1 MNLDPATERK
11 LKYAACAGYIVLV
24 MIATLTK
31 LRPDLNPLAVISRM
45 DRAVHWSLH
54 AADIVDAARNLLLFA
69 GFGVVW
75 ILASSSRRPWADTL
89 RVMLWGFAVS
99 VAVETVQILSGY
111 RIASINDVTT
121 NTIGALLGA
130 LLITLLTSSLRRS
143 RARPSWAGIP
153 MWSVALPF
161 LVAVAAEMFAPIYR
175 HELNPGA
182 GGSLLARLL
191 NALHYVRPFSV
202 HSMSYADIALFW
214 PAGVL
219 AVAMLTEWGVGRRMA
234 GIAVMVGG
242 CALSVAMELAHGVAG
257 QPIEL
262 SAIAGH
268 TVSIAIGALIGWRFL
283 GAIVARV
290 QGRLRAVL
298 LLAAYALL
306 LVGWVWRPFEPRLS
320 LADIRIQLGYRHFIP
335 LRVLG
340 SSQDFF
346 GVMEVAEQFF
356 LYMPLGFLLAVWPL
370 RRRGKLA
377 HMLPALW
384 LAAVLEVGQL
394 LVQGRNFDVTDL
406 LTESAAVLIAYVVA
420 RRAGYQ
426 VIGELHPLSAA
437 PEDVMPD
444 RVQQLPDASPA
455 PTAPSLLGRGVLA
468 MVEVLFGIA
477 LLYIVLTHPLLWNFP
492 RGDLTRLGLSAFAA
506 GGVASGV
513 MLWRS
518 TGEWATG
525 LLVVIACAALAA
537 LALLWGQLRDLA
549 VLRYGEAGARGT
561 AELTLL
567 LWSQL
572 WMLVAVAIRA
582 LAHGSPRNARE
593 ASTIG
598 TTELARSV
606 GTEFRSRSL

>member
-1 MNLDPATERK
+1 MNPRPATERK
-11 LKYAACAGYIVLV
+11 LRYAACAGYIVLV

-31 LRPDLNPLAVISRM
+31 LRPDLNPLGVISRM
-45 DRAVHWSLH
+45 DRAVHWSLQ
-54 AADIVDAARNLLLFA
+54 AADVVDAARNLLLFA

-75 ILASSSRRPWADTL
+75 ILGTSSRRPWADTL
-89 RVMLWGFAVS
+89 RVTLWGFAVS
-99 VAVETVQILSGY
+99 VAVETVQLLSGY

-130 LLITLLTSSLRRS
+130 LLITLLTTSLRRS
-143 RARPSWAGIP
+143 RVRPSWAGIP
-153 MWSVALPF
+153 MWSVSLPF

-175 HELNPGA
+175 HEMNPGA
-182 GGSLLARLL
+182 GGSLFARLL

-202 HSMSYADIALFW
+202 HTVSLADMALFW

-219 AVAMLTEWGVGRRMA
+219 AVAMLMEWGVGRRMA
-234 GIAVMVGG
+234 GTATMLGG

-268 TVSIAIGALIGWRFL
+268 TASIAIGALIGWHFL
-283 GAIVARV
+283 GPVVARV
-290 QGRLRAVL
+290 QGRRRAAL

-306 LVGWVWRPFEPRLS
+306 LVGWGWRPFEPRLS

-356 LYMPLGFLLAVWPL
+356 LYLPLGFLLAVWPL
-370 RRRGKLA
+370 RRHGKLA

-384 LAAVLEVGQL
+384 LATVLEMGQL
-394 LVQGRNFDVTDL
+394 LVQSRNFDVTDL
-406 LTESAAVLIAYVVA
+406 LTECAAVLIAYIVA
-420 RRAGYQ
+420 RRAGYEI
-426 VIGELHPLSAA
+426 IGELHPLSAA
-437 PEDVMPD
+437 PEDVMPH
-444 RVQQLPDASPA
+444 RVQELPGASPA
-455 PTAPSLLGRGVLA
+455 PAAPSPYCRRVLA
-468 MVEVLFGIA
+468 MLEALFGIA
-477 LLYIVLTHPLLWNFP
+477 LLCIVLTHPLLWNLP
-492 RGDLTRLGLSAFAA
+492 QGDLTRLGVSAIAA
-506 GGVASGV
+506 GAVASGV

-518 TGEWATG
+518 TGEWAIG

-537 LALLWGQLRDLA
+537 LALLWGPLRDLT

-561 AELTLL
+561 AELTLV

-572 WMLVAVAIRA
+572 WMLAAVGIRA
-582 LAHGSPRNARE
+582 LAHGGPRNARE
-593 ASTIG
+593 ASG
-598 TTELARSV
+598 TGAREVAPSV

>member
-1 MNLDPATERK
+1 MNVHPATERK
-11 LKYAACAGYIVLV
+11 LKYAACAGYIILV
-24 MIATLTK
+24 MIATLTR

-75 ILASSSRRPWADTL
+75 ILGTSSRRPWADTL
-89 RVMLWGFAVS
+89 RVTLWGFAVS
-99 VAVETVQILSGY
+99 VAVETVQLLSGY

-130 LLITLLTSSLRRS
+130 LLITLLTTSLRRS

-153 MWSVALPF
+153 MWSVCLPF
-161 LVAVAAEMFAPIYR
+161 LVAEAAEMFAPIYR
-175 HELNPGA
+175 HEMNPGA
-182 GGSLLARLL
+182 GGSLFARLL
-191 NALHYVRPFSV
+191 NALHYVRPFSTHTV
-202 HSMSYADIALFW
+202 SYADMALFW

-219 AVAMLTEWGVGRRMA
+219 AVAMLMEWGIGRRIAGIVVMA
-234 GIAVMVGG
+234 GGG
-242 CALSVAMELAHGVAG
+242 ALSVAMELAHGVAG

-268 TVSIAIGALIGWRFL
+268 TASIAIGALIGWHFL
-283 GAIVARV
+283 GPIVARV
-290 QGRLRAVL
+290 QGRRRAAL

-306 LVGWVWRPFEPRLS
+306 LVGWGWRPFEPRLS

-356 LYMPLGFLLAVWPL
+356 LYLPLGFLLAVWPL
-370 RRRGKLA
+370 RRHGRMA

-384 LAAVLEVGQL
+384 LATVLEVGQL
-394 LVQGRNFDVTDL
+394 FVQSRNFDVTDL
-406 LTESAAVLIAYVVA
+406 LTESAAILIAYIVA

-426 VIGELHPLSAA
+426 VIAELHPLSAA
-437 PEDVMPD
+437 TADVMPD
-444 RVQQLPDASPA
+444 RVQELAGASPA
-455 PTAPSLLGRGVLA
+455 SAAPSFFRRRVLA
-468 MVEVLFGIA
+468 MLEVLFGIA
-477 LLYIVLTHPLLWNFP
+477 LLCIVLTHPLLWNLP
-492 RGDLTRLGLSAFAA
+492 RGDLTRLGVSAIAA
-506 GGVASGV
+506 GAVASGV

-518 TGEWATG
+518 TGTWATG
-525 LLVVIACAALAA
+525 LFVVVACAALAA
-537 LALLWGQLRDLA
+537 LALLWGQLRDLT

-561 AELTLL
+561 AELTLV

-572 WMLVAVAIRA
+572 WMLAAVAIRA
-582 LAHGSPRNARE
+582 LAHGGPRNARE
-593 ASTIG
+593 ANTM
-598 TTELARSV
+598 TATDLVPRV

>member
-11 LKYAACAGYIVLV
+11 LKYAACAGYVLLV

-31 LRPDLNPLAVISRM
+31 LRPDLDPLTVVSRM

-75 ILASSSRRPWADTL
+75 ILATSSRRPWADTL
-89 RVMLWGFAVS
+89 RVTLWGLAVS
-99 VAVETVQILSGY
+99 VAVETIQLLSEY
-111 RIASINDVTT
+111 RFSSINDVTT

-130 LLITLLTSSLRRS
+130 LLVTLLTTMLRRS

-153 MWSVALPF
+153 MWCVSLPF

-175 HELNPGA
+175 HEMNPGA
-182 GGSLLARLL
+182 GGSLFARLL
-191 NALHYVRPFSV
+191 NALHYIRPFSLHTV
-202 HSMSYADIALFW
+202 SYADVALFW

-219 AVAMLTEWGVGRRMA
+219 AVAMLVEWGVGRRTACLASM
-234 GIAVMVGG
+234 IGG
-242 CALSVAMELAHGVAG
+242 CALSVAMELAHGIAG

-268 TVSIAIGALIGWRFL
+268 TAAIAIGALVGWRFL
-283 GAIVARV
+283 GPLGARV
-290 QGRLRAVL
+290 QGRRRAALV
-298 LLAAYALL
+298 LAAYALL
-306 LVGWVWRPFEPRLS
+306 LVGWGWRPFEPRLS
-320 LADIRIQLGYRHFIP
+320 VADIRIQMGYRHFIP

-346 GVMEVAEQFF
+346 GVMEIAEQFF

-370 RRRGKLA
+370 RRHGKVA

-384 LAAVLEVGQL
+384 LAAFLEAGQL
-394 LVQGRNFDVTDL
+394 LVRGRNFDVTDL
-406 LTESAAVLIAYVVA
+406 LTESAAVLIAYIVA

-426 VIGELHPLSAA
+426 VIGELHPVSAA
-437 PEDVMPD
+437 PEDVMPG
-444 RVQQLPDASPA
+444 RVQQLPDAPPA
-455 PTAPSLLGRGVLA
+455 PAARSLVRCRVLA
-468 MVEVLFGIA
+468 MLEVLFGIA
-477 LLYIVLTHPLLWNFP
+477 LLYIVLTRPLLWIPP
-492 RGDLTRLGLSAFAA
+492 RGDLTRLGLSAIAA
-506 GGVASGV
+506 GAVASGV
-513 MLWRS
+513 LFWRH
-518 TGEWATG
+518 TGERGTG
-525 LLVVIACAALAA
+525 LLAIVACAALAA
-537 LALLWGQLRDLA
+537 LALLWDPLRDFT
-549 VLRYGEAGARGT
+549 VLRRGEAGARGT

-572 WMLVAVAIRA
+572 WMLLAVAIRA
-582 LAHGSPRNARE
+582 LGRSAEKARD
-593 ASTIG
+593 ASTLG
-598 TTELARSV
+598 TRKLARGI